1 MAWREGNL
9 PPGYT
14 LTKEITM
21 SETTTTPDAAPEMTP
36 SDVLFHRVYVPE
48 FVKQCEA
55 QGLHFDMSDADQ
67 VADLLKIA
75 YNLRVRAA
83 AEAEQADS
91 DTRWLLKTASA
102 ALEAD
107 TLGSPAAEPAE
118 KSAAAVAILSDP
130 EVAKAAAAVAGK

>member
-1 MAWREGNL
+1 
-9 PPGYT
+9 
-14 LTKEITM
+14 M
-21 SETTTTPDAAPEMTP
+21 SDATPAAAPAPELTP

-55 QGLHFDMSDADQ
+55 QGLRFDMSDADQ

-83 AEAEQADS
+83 AEAEKAAS
-91 DTRWLLKTASA
+91 DTRSLLKTASA
-102 ALEAD
+102 ALESD
-107 TLGSPAAEPAE
+107 TFGSPAAAPAE
-118 KSAAAVAILSDP
+118 KSAAAVAVLSDP

>member
-1 MAWREGNL
+1 
-9 PPGYT
+9 
-14 LTKEITM
+14 M

-55 QGLHFDMSDADQ
+55 QGLRFDMSDADQ

-91 DTRWLLKTASA
+91 DTRSFLKTASA

-130 EVAKAAAAVAGK
+130 EVAKAAAVVAGK

>member
-1 MAWREGNL
+1 
-9 PPGYT
+9 
-14 LTKEITM
+14 M
-21 SETTTTPDAAPEMTP
+21 SDTAVVPAPEMTP

-55 QGLHFDMSDADQ
+55 QGLRFDMSDTDQ

-83 AEAEQADS
+83 AEVEQAADAGRS
-91 DTRWLLKTASA
+91 LLKVASA

-107 TLGSPAAEPAE
+107 TLGSSAAGPAV
-118 KSAAAVAILSDP
+118 KSAAAVAVLSDP